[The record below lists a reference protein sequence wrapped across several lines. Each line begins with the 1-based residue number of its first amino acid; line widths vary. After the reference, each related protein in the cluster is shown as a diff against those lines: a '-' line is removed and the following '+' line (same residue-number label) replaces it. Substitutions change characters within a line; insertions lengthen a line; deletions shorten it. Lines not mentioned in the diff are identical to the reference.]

1 MSEIN
6 IKFNTPGAI
15 ASAYGISMAPW
26 QIIVGPYGS
35 GKSVCSIMGK
45 ILRLCSTQNRGPDGK
60 RRSRWAIIRNTNQ
73 QLTDT
78 TLKTWREWV
87 HEGPMGTWHE
97 THRTWYLRFNDVEA
111 EIMFRA
117 LDKPGDL
124 GKLLSM
130 ELTGAF
136 INEAREVPFS
146 LFGDIYDRTR
156 RFPNPRRSPSNWYGL
171 IARYQRPGR
180 WLSVADADRIE

>member
-1 MSEIN
+1 MSELTVN
-6 IKFNTPGAI
+6 YKSPGSI
-15 ASAYGISMAPW
+15 ATAYGKSMAPW
-26 QIIVGPYGS
+26 QFIVGPYGS
-35 GKSVCSIMGK
+35 GKSVYSIVAK
-45 ILRLCSTQNRGPDGK
+45 IVRLCATQTKGQDGK

-97 THRTWYLRFNDVEA
+97 TYRTWYLRFNDVEA

-146 LFGDIYDRTR
+146 LL
-156 RFPNPRRSPSNWYGL
+156 GL
-171 IARYQRPGR
+171 SLIH
-180 WLSVADADRIE
+180 I